1 MNKKRLP
8 KAIRP
13 AVDDIGE
20 DCRPDRRQ
28 ATPQQVRAHSTDS
41 DALIESEITRPD
53 SGRAGNGVGTAPTPQ
68 TPPPPVAQAVVR
80 ATPTTSEFDAERR
93 RLLAYAI
100 VERHAAY
107 SAVGGI
113 VPLPIVNLAS
123 ITAII
128 VRMVKELSEIYG
140 VLIRARSRACDRH
153 RIDGGR
159 HAHRPIR
166 SHRVYARLH
175 YAGRQPNW
183 SCRLFGC
190 RLCVYAQHWA
200 SLIERFES
208 GATLHQFAAPDR
220 TATS

>member
-20 DCRPDRRQ
+20 T
-28 ATPQQVRAHSTDS
+28 ATGPEAGAPQQVRAHSTDS
-41 DALIESEITRPD
+41 DALIESEVTRPD
-53 SGRAGNGVGTAPTPQ
+53 SGRAGNGVGTAP

-140 VLIRARSRACDRH
+140 VPFERDRARA
-153 RIDGGR
+153 IVIGLMGG
-159 HAHRPIR
+159 ATPTGLSAVTASTLVYIMPGANLIGLAVSSAAGFAFTR
-166 SHRVYARLH
+166 SIGRL
-175 YAGRQPNW
+175 
-183 SCRLFGC
+183 
-190 RLCVYAQHWA
+190 
-200 SLIERFES
+200 LIERFES

>member
-1 MNKKRLP
+1 MNKKKLP

-13 AVDDIGE
+13 ALDDVGE
-20 DCRPDRRQ
+20 AAAAPIASEPHQ
-28 ATPQQVRAHSTDS
+28 TEAHSREAAAPNAGRES
-41 DALIESEITRPD
+41 DVSGATSARSPTAARAL
-53 SGRAGNGVGTAPTPQ
+53 A
-68 TPPPPVAQAVVR
+68 R
-80 ATPTTSEFDAERR
+80 ATPTSSEFDAERR

-128 VRMVKELSEIYG
+128 VRMVKALSEIYG
-140 VLIRARSRACDRH
+140 IPFERDRARA
-153 RIDGGR
+153 IIIGLMGG
-159 HAHRPIR
+159 ATPTGLSAVTASTLVYIMPGANLIGLAVSSAAGFAFTR
-166 SHRVYARLH
+166 SIGRL
-175 YAGRQPNW
+175 
-183 SCRLFGC
+183 L
-190 RLCVYAQHWA
+190 VD
-200 SLIERFES
+200 RFES